1 MKRAKVL
8 KYAAIGAG
16 SAIVVVFLYLLTT
29 TLRVAGGVTK
39 VAHTPTHLIRLQVV
53 NGSGVRGLERKVA
66 KQLSDY
72 TDSILTVHVVD
83 TAVFGVTELPRS
95 AVISRRRDKAAAVLL
110 AERLGIDPD
119 DVIYEPLEH
128 NTRHVSATL
137 LLGQDYE
144 SITVP

>member
-1 MKRAKVL
+1 
-8 KYAAIGAG
+8 
-16 SAIVVVFLYLLTT
+16 
-29 TLRVAGGVTK
+29 
-39 VAHTPTHLIRLQVV
+39 
-53 NGSGVRGLERKVA
+53 
-66 KQLSDY
+66 
-72 TDSILTVHVVD
+72 
-83 TAVFGVTELPRS
+83 
-95 AVISRRRDKAAAVLL
+95 VISRRRDKAAAVLL